1 MQQRT
6 VAVRLYQWACR
17 RLYHEFAWS
26 YDTVATAVSLG
37 RWDAWRRAIVPLV
50 DGDVVLELG
59 CGTGA
64 LLPHLAAPG
73 RTLLGLDV
81 SPAILRRARA
91 RVTDDVTGLLR
102 GRAQSLPL
110 PTASVDC
117 IVATFPAPYIVDP
130 ATLAEVRRVLTPSGR
145 LLIVGLWVAPRDWL
159 RHVPLVYGRPDT
171 ATLEALSA
179 RFAAAGL
186 QLTWQTVDVA
196 GARLG
201 VAVARSGDQ
210 FHD

>member
-1 MQQRT
+1 MQPRT
-6 VAVRLYQWACR
+6 VAARLYQWACR

-26 YDTVATAVSLG
+26 YDAVAAAVSLG

-50 DGDVVLELG
+50 QGDVVLELG

-73 RTLLGLDV
+73 RTLLGLDA
-81 SPAILRRARA
+81 SAAMLRRART
-91 RVTDDVTGLLR
+91 RVTDGAAGLLC

-110 PTASVDC
+110 PAAAVDC

-130 ATLAEVRRVLTPSGR
+130 ATLAEVRRVLTPTGR
-145 LLIVGLWVAPRDWL
+145 LLIVGLWVAPRDRL
-159 RHVPLVYGRPDT
+159 RHVPLVYGRPDA
-171 ATLEALSA
+171 ATLASLET

-186 QLTWQTVDVA
+186 RLTWRTLDVA
-196 GARLG
+196 GAQLG
-201 VAVARSGDQ
+201 VAVAQPGDT
-210 FHD
+210 HDG